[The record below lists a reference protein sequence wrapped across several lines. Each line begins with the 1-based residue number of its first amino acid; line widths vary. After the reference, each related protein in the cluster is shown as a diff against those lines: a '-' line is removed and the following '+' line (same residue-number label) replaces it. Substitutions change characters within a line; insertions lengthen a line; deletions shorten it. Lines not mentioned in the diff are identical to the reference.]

1 MVVAKPETFGDG
13 TAMVVAK
20 APETFGTDMSSNKKR
35 KRAKAADKGKK
46 KGKGPD
52 GNPQKRMTWTN
63 KQRALVFSTRGI
75 TFHARHLMNDIK
87 VLMPHSKSDSKLER
101 KEGLYAINEIC
112 EMKNCNM
119 SMFFE
124 MRKKLD
130 LYMWLS
136 MVPNGPSAR
145 FLVQNVHT
153 MDELRLTGNH
163 LKGSRPLVTFNKAF
177 DDQPHLALLKEML
190 KQMFGTPNLH
200 PKSKPFF
207 DHVIGFT
214 FLDDR
219 IWFRNF
225 QITDEEKGGLVEV
238 GPRFCLWVIKVF
250 NGSFSGD
257 VLYENPAY
265 KSPNAYRTEM
275 KFAAAN
281 RYKAKAEKNARK
293 AAVENVPK
301 EDELDEIFHTI
312 TQDELKK
319 AG

>member
-1 MVVAKPETFGDG
+1 MSDIAVIQPSDVASP
-13 TAMVVAK
+13 
-20 APETFGTDMSSNKKR
+20 APAKKR
-35 KRAKAADKGKK
+35 KRPKSADNTNKKNK
-46 KGKGPD
+46 KGGAGTAK
-52 GNPQKRMTWTN
+52 KLSWTN
-63 KQRALVFSTRGI
+63 KQRALVFAARGI
-75 TFHARHLMNDIK
+75 TFHARHLMNDLR
-87 VLMPHSKSDSKLER
+87 VLMPHSKTDSKLER
-101 KEGLYAINEIC
+101 KAGLYEINEIC

-119 SMFFE
+119 TMFFE

-177 DDQPHLALLKEML
+177 DEQPHLSLLKEML
-190 KQMFGTPNLH
+190 KQMFGTPNMH
-200 PKSKPFF
+200 PKSKPFH

-225 QITDEEKGGLVEV
+225 QITDEEEGGLVEV
-238 GPRFCLWVIKVF
+238 GPRFCLWIIKVF
-250 NGSFSGD
+250 SGSFSGN
-257 VLYENPAY
+257 VIYENPNY
-265 KSPNAYRTEM
+265 KSPNRYRTEL
-275 KFAAAN
+275 KIAASN
-281 RYKAKAEKNARK
+281 RYKAKAEKNAKK
-293 AAVENVPK
+293 AAIEIVPK
-301 EDELDEIFHTI
+301 EDEFDEIFHTV